1 MNWLPHKNV
10 LVPFDFSD
18 DSRAA
23 LATALQLADDPAKL
37 HVVHVLAIMEVTDPG
52 VIWETIDDRSRRQH
66 AEQAV
71 RQELRRQ
78 GVDDQAQVVVRF
90 GDPGHEIV
98 DFAKDIDAGLIVVS
112 SHGRT
117 GLRHLLLGS
126 VAERVVR
133 LAQCPVLVLKHQKT

>member
-1 MNWLPHKNV
+1 MNWLPRKNV
-10 LVPFDFSD
+10 LVPLDFSD

-23 LATALQLADDPAKL
+23 LRTAREMITDLTNMY
-37 HVVHVLAIMEVTDPG
+37 VVHVLPIMEVTDPG
-52 VIWETIDDRSRRQH
+52 VIWETIDDQSRREH
-66 AEQAV
+66 AEVAV
-71 RQELRRQ
+71 RQELRQQ
-78 GVDDQAQVVVRF
+78 GLDDRIQIAVRF

-98 DFAKDIDAGLIVVS
+98 AYAAEIEAGLIVVS

-133 LAQCPVLVLKHQKT
+133 LAHCPVLVLKQK